1 MTNYIEWVD
10 SYIKVP
16 LNTLALFPFITNKYH
31 NNVIVFLIFLFSFFS
46 YYPKQ
51 TEIVIFFLCMNQV
64 LYVESL
70 FFVTPQISHKLLRI
84 NCFNS

>member
-10 SYIKVP
+10 SYLKVP
-16 LNTLALFPFITNKYH
+16 LNNLALFPFITNKYH
-31 NNVIVFLIFLFSFFS
+31 NNVIVLLTFLFSFS
-46 YYPKQ
+46 IYYPKQ
-51 TEIVIFFLCMNQV
+51 TERTFFFLCMNQV

-70 FFVTPQISHKLLRI
+70 FFVSPQISHKLLLI